1 MESLER
7 PLPGNLALPPNCGRI
22 GAQGLR
28 GADKQRPRL
37 RRNLV
42 WGGQAVCWTGPLSAV
57 GSSGGVVDELGRLG
71 LRWSGRGRR
80 VAEGPLTGS
89 QRGSGGGVCWKV
101 GGASDAAGTQ
111 LARSRELPAQT
122 G

>member
-1 MESLER
+1 MR
-7 PLPGNLALPPNCGRI
+7 
-22 GAQGLR
+22 
-28 GADKQRPRL
+28 
-37 RRNLV
+37 
-42 WGGQAVCWTGPLSAV
+42 WTGPLSAV
-57 GSSGGVVDELGRLG
+57 GSGGGVVDELGRLG

-80 VAEGPLTGS
+80 VAEGALAGS